1 MKKGL
6 SGTPVEFVFLTWW
19 PFDKN
24 FVDTNLDNVILI
36 KQKCVLSFFWGRVW
50 VQVLRVWVSRLS
62 HGILTTKPAFTEW
75 QITIRRS
82 PPPPKVLRQ

>member
-50 VQVLRVWVSRLS
+50 VQVLTGLS
-62 HGILTTKPAFTEW
+62 VPTTSWYPDH
-75 QITIRRS
+75 
-82 PPPPKVLRQ
+82 